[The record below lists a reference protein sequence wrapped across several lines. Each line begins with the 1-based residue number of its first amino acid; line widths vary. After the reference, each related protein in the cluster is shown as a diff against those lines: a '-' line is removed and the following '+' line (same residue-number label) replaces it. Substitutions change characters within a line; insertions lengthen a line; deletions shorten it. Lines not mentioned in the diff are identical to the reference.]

1 MRRLTALALSLAA
14 AAAVHAP
21 VKAQGPTRTAASEPA
36 GRQTVMIC
44 ASDNA
49 TRRAYQREHGSAPV
63 FVTAREVMD
72 AQRAGEA
79 WSKPRCMNE
88 QEYRRLILLAN
99 TRASL

>member
-1 MRRLTALALSLAA
+1 MRRFPTLALSLAA

-21 VKAQGPTRTAASEPA
+21 VQAQSPTRTASEPA